1 MVTDHHLLPVGILQ
15 LITNK
20 VIILIKNNNIFI
32 IPMLKSNAIRIV
44 VLMCSVERRVMKM
57 IMVVMV
63 MTVLQRPLRILIQR
77 HCLELSLGND
87 SSM

>member
-32 IPMLKSNAIRIV
+32 IPMLKSNAISIV

-57 IMVVMV
+57 IMVVMA